1 MKKDE
6 RKNILEI
13 KNLHTYFYTDNGIVK
28 AVDGVDINLKDGSTL
43 GIVGESGSGKS
54 VTALS
59 VMNLLDGTKGKI
71 VKGQILLEG
80 QDIVNISKEEKRQLK
95 GSKIAMIFQEPMTSL
110 NPVLRIGDQI
120 MEGLLQ
126 HSDISKEEAKKRTIK
141 MLEQISIP
149 RADKIINEYPFQL
162 SGGMRQRIMIA
173 MALVCNPKILIAD
186 EPTTALD
193 VTIQAQIL
201 ELILELKG
209 IIDMS
214 IMFITHD
221 LGVVAEVCDE
231 VVVMYCGRVVE
242 SGDVYTIF
250 EDPKHPYTQGLLKS
264 IPTLGEDV
272 ERLESIPGNVPNP
285 KFMPKGCK
293 FEPRC
298 KFTMD
303 ICREEEPPLFVFEND
318 HKSRCWLCKKE
329 YGGEL

>member
-1 MKKDE
+1 MEKNE
-6 RKNILEI
+6 NKNILEI

-28 AVDGVDINLKDGSTL
+28 AVDGVDINLKQGSTL

-59 VMNLLDGTKGKI
+59 VMNLLDGTKGK
-71 VKGQILLEG
+71 VVEGQILLDG
-80 QDIVNISKEEKRQLK
+80 KDIVNISKEEKRQLK
-95 GSKIAMIFQEPMTSL
+95 GKEIGMIFQEPMTSL
-110 NPVLRIGDQI
+110 NPVLKIGDQI

-126 HSDISKEEAKKRTIK
+126 HSDISKEEAKAKTIK

-149 RADKIINEYPFQL
+149 RAEKIINEYPFQL

-209 IIDMS
+209 IIGMS

-231 VVVMYCGRVVE
+231 VVVMYCGRVIE
-242 SGDVYTIF
+242 SGDVFTIF
-250 EDPKHPYTQGLLKS
+250 EDPQHPYTKGLLKS
-264 IPTLGEDV
+264 IPKLGDEV
-272 ERLESIPGNVPNP
+272 ERLDSIPGNVPNP

-298 KFTMD
+298 KFSMD
-303 ICREEEPPLFVFEND
+303 ICKEEEPPFFTFDND

-329 YGGEL
+329 YGGVL